1 MTDRTPSTLPAPRP
15 PVPIVYE
22 DNHMYVLIKPEGL
35 LSQSDATGD
44 PDLVSLMKAYRIEK
58 EHKKGDAYIGL
69 VHRLDRPVGG
79 LMVLAKTSKGAARL
93 SQAIREG
100 SFEKFYLSVLTNC
113 PEHKKGVLTHTLRK
127 DKHTHHVLVVPEGT
141 PGGRQATLR
150 YEVLDTVVPEAPSKT
165 CLALT
170 SIQLITG
177 RAHQI
182 RVQFQSIG
190 HPLWGDHRYGIKT
203 ERSIRKRSHPAL
215 WAYALRFP
223 HPTRGTTLTFTAPPP
238 EAPPWSFFQWID
250 RFLQPFAAND

>member
-1 MTDRTPSTLPAPRP
+1 MTDQTSHPSPRP

-22 DNHMYVLIKPEGL
+22 DNHLYVLIKPAGL
-35 LSQSDATGD
+35 LSQKDATGD
-44 PDLVSLMKAYRIEK
+44 SDLVSLMKAYRIEK

-100 SFEKFYLSVLTNC
+100 TFEKFYLSVLTNC
-113 PEHKKGVLTHTLRK
+113 PQQKKGVLTHTVRK
-127 DKHTHHVLVVPEGT
+127 DEKTHRVHVVPEGT
-141 PGGRQATLR
+141 PGGRLATLR
-150 YEVLDTVVPEAPSKT
+150 YEVLETAYLTTQPKT

-170 SIQLITG
+170 SIQLLTG

-190 HPLWGDHRYGIKT
+190 HPLWGDLRYGDT
-203 ERSIRKRSHPAL
+203 RTGQVNRRRSHPAL

-223 HPTRGTTLTFTAPPP
+223 HPTRDITLSFTAPPP
-238 EAPPWSFFQWID
+238 RVAPWSFFDLSFSHQTVD
-250 RFLQPFAAND
+250 PDFR